1 VERGEL
7 KVCPQ
12 CGKEHPGDAVYCTED
27 GACLVESHYMDLGE
41 PEPPQELVL
50 GAYRLQGLLGEGG
63 MGRVFRAEHTALG
76 RPVALKMLRED
87 YASHPDAV
95 ARFFNEARVVNRIR
109 HENIVEITDFIE
121 QPGGENYY
129 IMELL
134 EGRSLAD
141 VLASE
146 GPLPAERAVGI
157 ATQMCAAL
165 EAAHHQGVVH
175 RDLKTENVFLVERLG
190 CPDFVKIL
198 DFGVA
203 KLLDVQQRDAMKS
216 TAKGAV
222 LGTVEYMSPEQAR
235 GMAVDQRTDIY
246 ALGVVLY
253 EMLTGD
259 KPFTGSSIGEVVA
272 KHLNERP
279 PKPSRSPG
287 LRQPLPAGL
296 DEVVLDCLAK
306 KPARR
311 PASMAVVAARL
322 AAVAREAGWELS
334 PVGRASLSG
343 LEPLAGRRLAG
354 WVRRRPLVVAAA
366 AILLAGAGVATWQ
379 LARQPKAV
387 SAAASQPGK
396 EAPAG
401 PDVRGAQQPPQRV
414 AVELRSQPSGA
425 EVWQQGRGEPA
436 GRTPLR
442 LELDRS
448 AAPVHFAF
456 RKSGYRTAHEKLA
469 PIEDAAIEVDLQ
481 PSEEDG
487 ADPSPAADSPKGERG
502 AVQHATGD
510 RRQRPRPPRER
521 RRPQAPI
528 ARAGLDAA
536 KPADAAENASESDDA
551 EAAAAVPEAERAGLA
566 RGSGKNGPGD
576 GAGTEPAEP
585 QPAGRDAAADPEYE
599 LRGTV
604 DPFDQLGGDTGE

>member
-1 VERGEL
+1 M

-12 CGKEHPGDAVYCTED
+12 CGKAHPGDAVYCTED
-27 GACLVESHYMDLGE
+27 GACLVESRYMDLGE
-41 PEPPQELVL
+41 PEPQQQRVL

-63 MGRVFRAEHTALG
+63 MGRVFRAEHMALG

-95 ARFFNEARVVNRIR
+95 RRFFNEARLVNRIR

-141 VLASE
+141 LLASE
-146 GPLPAERAVGI
+146 GVLAAERAVNI

-165 EAAHHQGVVH
+165 EAAHRQGVVH

-190 CPDFVKIL
+190 CADFVKIL

-235 GMAVDQRTDIY
+235 GLAVDQRSDIY
-246 ALGVVLY
+246 ALGIVLY
-253 EMLTGD
+253 EMLTGE

-279 PKPSRSPG
+279 PKPSRSQR
-287 LRQPLPAGL
+287 LRQPLPVGL

-311 PASMAVVAARL
+311 PASVAEVAGRL
-322 AAVAREAGWELS
+322 AAVAREAAWELS

-343 LEPLAGRRLAG
+343 LEPLAGRRSAG
-354 WVRRRPLVVAAA
+354 WARRRPLVVAAA
-366 AILLAGAGVATWQ
+366 AILLAGAGVVAWQ
-379 LARQPKAV
+379 LARQPEV
-387 SAAASQPGK
+387 VPAAAQQRGN
-396 EAPAG
+396 EPATG

-414 AVELRSQPSGA
+414 AVDLRSQPSGA
-425 EVWQQGRGEPA
+425 EVWREGRKEPS
-436 GRTPLR
+436 GRTPLH

-448 AAPVHFAF
+448 VAPVRFAF
-456 RKSGYRTAHEKLA
+456 RKPGYRTAHEKLA
-469 PIEDAAIEVDLQ
+469 PLEDAAIEVSLQ
-481 PSEEDG
+481 PADDEG
-487 ADPSPAADSPKGERG
+487 ADPSPAAGSPKGERRVPAQAANG
-502 AVQHATGD
+502 
-510 RRQRPRPPRER
+510 RRQRRRPPRER
-521 RRPQAPI
+521 RRPKAPI
-528 ARAGLDAA
+528 ARVGPEPAEAVNAAEAEPKPEAA
-536 KPADAAENASESDDA
+536 K
-551 EAAAAVPEAERAGLA
+551 AAAAGPGRPGPAD
-566 RGSGKNGPGD
+566 GPGD
-576 GAGTEPAEP
+576 GAGTETAEP
-585 QPAGRDAAADPEYE
+585 QPAGQDAAADPEYE

-604 DPFDQLGGDTGE
+604 DPFDQLGGDAGE